1 MQDLYSSF
9 DAAVVRIADERR
21 KQELFKQTGRFKFS
35 CADLE
40 ISQSERLAVLA
51 EEFGEVAHE
60 IAETIGGHAP
70 LDRVKLRKELV
81 QTAAVC
87 VAWLQGLDAEDGKND
102 ALDSPSH
109 Y

>member
-1 MQDLYSSF
+1 MSGFVFDAKGESF
-9 DAAVVRIADERR
+9 EAAVVRIADERR

-40 ISQSERLAVLA
+40 IAQSERLAVLA
-51 EEFGEVAHE
+51 EEFGEVARE

-70 LDRVKLRKELV
+70 LNRTNLRKKLV

-87 VAWLQGLDAEDGKND
+87 VAWLEGLDKEE
-102 ALDSPSH
+102 SR
-109 Y
+109 